1 MVLLARALYDHH
13 LIVLRVIG
21 EWWEVDLAGM
31 DKDAAV
37 TVLADT
43 LQALDLTHEMLF
55 LPEEEVAALHA
66 LAAGGGRVP
75 VAMFS
80 RRYGD
85 IRPMGPGKLE
95 REEPWLAPESPA
107 EGLWYRGFL
116 YRGFDSAD
124 DEPVEYFYLP
134 DELLAQLPTTQVTDS
149 AETVAEDAMPVA
161 TLTAAAPAA
170 VPELFAAAP
179 GDAIDDLTAL
189 LSEVQRL
196 APERDLPS
204 SSLAYLL
211 DKHPSRQNLLL
222 RLAYEMNLLRRS
234 DGILRPARAAMTWL
248 QQARAVQLVA
258 LMEAWSQS
266 NWSELHHTPGLVC
279 EAGSWEY
286 DPIAARTTLLDA
298 MPHTDEWVAIDALID
313 AIKTHTPDFQR
324 PNGDY
329 RSWYIRDQATDV
341 YLSGFESWDDV
352 EGRQLHFILTQVMF
366 WLGMVDV
373 ADNAVR
379 FSALA
384 LDWLHGRPPV
394 ADEVRV
400 PLVVNADGVLVVP
413 HNAGR
418 RDRFQT
424 SRIAD
429 PLPVLRGKPF
439 HYRLTPAS
447 LERARAQ
454 GIEPQRVLAFLEE
467 VSNRPIP
474 AATKRALE
482 RWAENGVEARLESVV
497 ILRVRDAAVLDTLRR
512 NPKTRPFIGEALG
525 DLAAVVRRAD
535 WQALRDV
542 TAQLGLLLAVDEN
555 ESSAS

>member
-1 MVLLARALYDHH
+1 MYLLTRALHDHH

-21 EWWEVDLAGM
+21 EWWEVDLTGM
-31 DKDAAV
+31 EKDAAV
-37 TVLADT
+37 TVLAET
-43 LQALDLTHEMLF
+43 LRALDLAHEMLF
-55 LPEEEVAALHA
+55 LPEEEIAALHA
-66 LAAGGGRVP
+66 VAAGGGRIP

-116 YRGFDSAD
+116 YRGFDSAE
-124 DEPVEYFYLP
+124 DEAAEYFYLP
-134 DELLAQLPTTQVTDS
+134 DELLAQLPTAPVTDS
-149 AETVAEDAMPVA
+149 AETDADASTPVA
-161 TLTAAAPAA
+161 TPIAVAPTFT
-170 VPELFAAAP
+170 PDIIAAAP
-179 GDAIDDLTAL
+179 GDAVDDLTTL
-189 LSEVQRL
+189 LSEFQRL

-204 SSLAYLL
+204 SSQTYLL
-211 DKHPSRQNLLL
+211 DKYPARQSLLL
-222 RLAYEMNLLRRS
+222 RLAHEMNLLRRNE
-234 DGILRPARAAMTWL
+234 GAVRPARAAMTWL
-248 QQARAVQLVA
+248 QQARAIQLVA
-258 LMEAWSQS
+258 MMEAWSQS

-279 EAGSWEY
+279 EAGSWEH

-298 MPHTDEWVAIDALID
+298 MPHTDEWIAVDALID
-313 AIKTHTPDFQR
+313 DIKTHTPDFQR

-329 RSWYIRDQATDV
+329 SSWYIRDQVTGA
-341 YLSGFESWDDV
+341 YLAGFASWDQV
-352 EGRQLHFILTQVMF
+352 EGRQLRFILLQVMF

-373 ADNAVR
+373 ADNTVR
-379 FSALA
+379 FSEWA

-400 PLVVNADGVLVVP
+400 PLVVNADGVLIVP

-418 RDRFQT
+418 RDRFQA

-447 LERARAQ
+447 LERARSQ
-454 GIEPQRVLAFLEE
+454 GIEPQRVMAFLEE
-467 VSNRPIP
+467 ASNRPIP
-474 AATKRALE
+474 AATKRAME
-482 RWAENGVEARLESVV
+482 RWAENGVEARLEPVV

-542 TAQLGLLLAVDEN
+542 TAQLGLLLAVEDDG
-555 ESSAS
+555 SP